1 MDVRQMRVI
10 ATLLSTVSLLF
21 MATAYAAERP
31 AGWRLASESSPYLQ
45 LHADNPVAW
54 YPWGEAAIE
63 KARRENKPLFISIG
77 YFTCHW
83 CHVMARESF
92 SDAAIAKLLNDHF
105 VAIKID
111 REQRPDL
118 DAAYM
123 QYVQLTTGRG
133 GWPMSVWA
141 TPDGEPFLGGTYY
154 PPTSKSGQTGFS
166 ELLTRLAALW
176 VEDEASIRE
185 TAQHAVGLL
194 TEVGRSARP
203 VTLSDAPL
211 AVARQTYRQ
220 TYDEMQGGFGPA
232 PKFPQPARLLF
243 LLEDTDPASREMA
256 VHTLARMIDGGIY
269 DQLGGGFHRYST
281 DFEWRLPHFEKMLYD
296 QALITRAC
304 LVAWRE
310 TRRPEFAA
318 AAREVLDFSLRELG
332 HAGGGF
338 YSALGAD
345 SPVAA
350 GAGAHMEEGA
360 FYTWSWPQ
368 LLAALGEG
376 DLLDWAAARYDLSA
390 QGNAAHDPLG
400 EMEGRNVLAEVLD
413 AGQLAA
419 RFRVDR
425 ATARQ
430 RNTQVDERLLRARAQ
445 RPAVP
450 VDDKVVTVWNGYMI
464 TTLALAGRLLDEP
477 RYIDAAVRSA
487 EFLFD
492 KLYDRQDRILYRDWR
507 AGVRGVAGFSE
518 DYAALAEGL
527 LALYRVTGERR
538 WLQRARQLADRQVE
552 LFWDETNGG
561 FYNAPAG
568 PAAWLREKG
577 IVDGAAVSDNGV
589 SIHVLLALAGLTGQA
604 DYRRRARQTAA
615 WAMGQLSD
623 SPSDMPYA
631 LRAWPALLTD
641 VKNEEGSV
649 TN

>member
-1 MDVRQMRVI
+1 MVRKCAI
-10 ATLLSTVSLLF
+10 ATLLSAVCLLSVASLC
-21 MATAYAAERP
+21 AAERP

-54 YPWGEAAIE
+54 YPWGEAALE

-123 QYVQLTTGRG
+123 QYVQLTMGRG
-133 GWPMSVWA
+133 GWPLSVWA

-154 PPTSKSGQTGFS
+154 PPTSKPGQTGFS

-176 VEDEASIRE
+176 VADEASIRE

-194 TEVGRSARP
+194 TKVGASARP
-203 VTLSDAPL
+203 VTLSNAPL
-211 AVARQTYRQ
+211 AVARQEYRQ
-220 TYDEMQGGFGPA
+220 TYDELQGGFGPA

-243 LLEDTDPASREMA
+243 LLDDTEPASREMA
-256 VHTLARMIDGGIY
+256 LHTLSRMINGGIY

-296 QALITRAC
+296 QALIARAC

-318 AAREVLDFSLRELG
+318 AARAVLDFSLRELG

-338 YSALGAD
+338 YSALSADSLVETGAD
-345 SPVAA
+345 
-350 GAGAHMEEGA
+350 AHMEEGV
-360 FYTWSWPQ
+360 FYTWTWAQ
-368 LLAALGEG
+368 LIDALGKG

-390 QGNAAHDPLG
+390 QGNAVHDPLG
-400 EMEGRNVLAEVLD
+400 EMAGRNVLAEVLD
-413 AGQLAA
+413 AEQLAA
-419 RFRVDR
+419 RFKVEA

-430 RNTQVDERLLRARAQ
+430 RNIQIDDRLLRARAQ

-477 RYIDAAVRSA
+477 RYIDAAARTA
-487 EFLFD
+487 DFLLE
-492 KLYDRQDRILYRDWR
+492 KLYDTQDRVLYRDWR
-507 AGVRGVAGFSE
+507 AGVRGVAGFNE

-527 LALYRVTGERR
+527 LALHRVTAERR
-538 WLQRARQLADRQVE
+538 WLQQAMQLVDRQLE
-552 LFWDETNGG
+552 LFWDKANGG
-561 FYNAPAG
+561 FFNTSAG
-568 PAAWLREKG
+568 RAAWLREKG
-577 IVDGAAVSDNGV
+577 IVDGAAVSDNGM
-589 SIHVLLALAGLTGQA
+589 SIHVLLALARLTGQA

-631 LRAWPALLTD
+631 LRAWPLLLAD
-641 VKNEEGSV
+641 VKDEKESV
-649 TN
+649 TD